1 MSRRDDIRE
10 RQATEAQTMA
20 RELTQVLADIRG
32 LEHDPTHPT
41 PWTYGELWARAASLS
56 SRIAYRAGRLA

>member
-1 MSRRDDIRE
+1 MTTYHDIRE
-10 RQATEAQTMA
+10 RRATEAQNKA

-41 PWTYGELWARAASLS
+41 PFTYSELWHRAEILS
-56 SRIAYRAGRLA
+56 AAISRRAGRLA